1 MEDGECVDVGAQGLP
16 PGLARATWPRDAAA
30 VVGGFEDQRNL
41 VGVEPLFA
49 HRHQCGERVF
59 TYQRM
64 QCFLP
69 RFGEVGGAIHQKPRN
84 SVNFSTGSRSV
95 TSLFSGAALSA

>member
-16 PGLARATWPRDAAA
+16 HRIGAGDMAAQDAAA

-64 QCFLP
+64 QCFRP
-69 RFGEVGGAIHQKPRN
+69 FRRSGRAIHQKPRN